1 MKIKNCLFATLLGLM
16 GTNTSAQVV
25 INVDALQQGPAVSPT
40 HYGIFYEDINHAA
53 DGGLYA
59 ELIRNRSF
67 EDDLMPTGRRRG
79 RRDGQQDRAPRITSW
94 SAQGGARISLTQKN
108 LLNSVQHNALQVEIA
123 ASGDGVRNEGFWG
136 INAVKGRKYQL
147 SFFIR
152 SEQGY
157 KGKLTAQLVGKDGKV
172 LASTP
177 VSVNAK
183 AEWQKVT
190 AQLTATGDDAKAEFL
205 LTADKAG
212 QFQLDVVSLFPPTF
226 KNRPNGM
233 RPDLAQMLADMHPR
247 FMRFPGGCFVE
258 GQQSP
263 DNAFRWKRTIGPIEE
278 REGHANVNWGYRTSD
293 GIGFHEYLQLS
304 EDLGAKPLFVVNVGI
319 WHGGCDPYDKI
330 DSWIEECLDA
340 LEYANGPVTSKYGK
354 MRADN
359 GHPAPFGLEY
369 IEIGNENYN
378 YNMQNNSDQSDHY
391 PERYIQFYKAIKAKY
406 PNVKCIGNVESW
418 STDNPSWRNEHP
430 VDMVDE
436 HYYRDPKW
444 FANRFNKYDTYPR
457 DRHKVYVGEYA
468 VTSQFGDIGNLNA
481 ALGEAV
487 YMMGMENN
495 SDVVVMNSYAPIFVN
510 ENDARWRPDMIRF
523 NSRDCMGTP
532 SYYVQQLFA
541 NNIGTRVLKTDC
553 TWKLEMP
560 KVAETA
566 EEAKPVH
573 VGLATWNTQAEYR
586 NATLTIDGKEIRLD
600 DFDKWEKVNGAWS
613 TKDGRYKQSSDE
625 QPAMSV
631 ASMPISARKYS
642 YKVEAMK
649 HGGAE
654 GFIALVN
661 YLDPKHHLWYNVGG
675 WGNVQSNVE
684 QTIGGGKV
692 QIGQDGKRFHVENNR
707 WYQLR
712 VDVDGDSIRS
722 YIDDK
727 LDFACKAQKST
738 AMEGVYATTTIDELA
753 KVMYVKVVNVGEGS
767 ADGTLNLANCQVNTA
782 KAISLTRLSSASGDD
797 ENTLQTPRAIH
808 PVQAEAKAT
817 DAHTV
822 RFHVPAF
829 SVNILKL
836 SYTW

>member
-1 MKIKNCLFATLLGLM
+1 MKAKMQLAALLFAATSGL
-16 GTNTSAQVV
+16 SAQVV
-25 INVDALQQGPAVSPT
+25 INVDAQKQGPAISPT

-67 EDDLMPTGRRRG
+67 EDDLMAPGSRG
-79 RRDGQQDRAPRITSW
+79 RRGAGRQQEGAPRITSW
-94 SAQGGARISLTQKN
+94 SAQGQARISLTQKD
-108 LLNSVQHNALQVEIA
+108 LLNNVQHNALDVTV
-123 ASGDGVRNEGFWG
+123 SGKGDGVRNEGFWG

-157 KGKLTAQLVGKDGKV
+157 QGNLTAQLVSQDGKV

-177 VSVNAK
+177 VMVNAK
-183 AEWQKVT
+183 SGWQKVS
-190 AQLTATGDDAKAEFL
+190 AQLTATADDARAQFL
-205 LTADKAG
+205 LTADRAG

-319 WHGGCDPYDKI
+319 WHGGCDPYDQI
-330 DSWIEECLDA
+330 DSWIEECMDA

-359 GHPAPFGLEY
+359 GHPAPFNLEY

-378 YNMQNNSDQSDHY
+378 FNMQNNSDQSDHY

-436 HYYRDPKW
+436 HYYRNPRW
-444 FANRFNKYDTYPR
+444 FADRFNKYDSYPR
-457 DRHKVYVGEYA
+457 DRHKIYVGEYA

-532 SYYVQQLFA
+532 SYYVQQLFP
-541 NNIGTRVLKTDC
+541 NNIGTRVLKTDY
-553 TWKLEMP
+553 TWKLTVP
-560 KVAETA
+560 N
-566 EEAKPVH
+566 AKPEEKKPVQ
-573 VGLATWNTQAEYR
+573 VGLATWNTQAQYR
-586 NATLTIDGKEIRLD
+586 NAQLIVDGQTMNIS
-600 DFDKWEKVNGAWS
+600 DFTQWNFTNGTWKVQ
-613 TKDGRYKQSSDE
+613 DGVYQQVSNQ
-625 QPAMSV
+625 QPAISV
-631 ASMPISARKYS
+631 CPQKNSAKKYT
-642 YKVEAMK
+642 YKVQAMK
-649 HGGAE
+649 TGGAE
-654 GFIALVN
+654 GFMMMVGYTDARN
-661 YLDPKHHLWYNVGG
+661 YQWYNVGG
-675 WGNVQSNVE
+675 WDNVQSNVE
-684 QTIGGGKV
+684 QTIGGGKTS
-692 QIGQDGKRFHVENNR
+692 IARDKRFHVENNR
-707 WYQLR
+707 WYDLQI
-712 VDVDGDSIRS
+712 DVDGDSLHC
-722 YIDDK
+722 YIDGK
-727 LDFACKAQKST
+727 LDFACKLQKGGM
-738 AMEGVYATTTIDELA
+738 MEGVYATTTIDEA
-753 KVMYVKVVNVGEGS
+753 KKVMYVKVVNVGEGS
-767 ADGTLNLANCQVNTA
+767 AEGTLNLQNCQVNTA
-782 KAISLTRLSSASGDD
+782 KAGAVSLTRLSSASGND
-797 ENTLQTPRAIH
+797 ENTLQNPRAIY
-808 PVQAEAKAT
+808 PTPAEAKAT
-817 DAHTV
+817 DPRTV
-822 RFHVPAF
+822 KFQVPAF

-836 SYTW
+836 QLK